1 MFTCVS
7 FFSCDD
13 SVDWSISCRNLMRA
27 HADGPDRGW
36 CVSST
41 VDEGSTQAWDTVGAG
56 KTNPR
61 VRELI

>member
-1 MFTCVS
+1 
-7 FFSCDD
+7 
-13 SVDWSISCRNLMRA
+13 MRA